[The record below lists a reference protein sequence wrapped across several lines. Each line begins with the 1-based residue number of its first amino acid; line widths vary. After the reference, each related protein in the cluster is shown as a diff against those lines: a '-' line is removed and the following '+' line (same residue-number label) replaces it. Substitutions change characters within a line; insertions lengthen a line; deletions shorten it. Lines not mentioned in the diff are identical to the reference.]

1 MRSNY
6 LQNLNDDITLVTP
19 NRRMAG
25 LVADRYHTAKLDAGE
40 ATWESPPVLPF
51 VGWLTQT
58 FRDLEI
64 IRDVDISGL
73 ILLSPEQERVVWEQ
87 VVREGG
93 DVEFGQVAD
102 LAVLAMKAWSSA
114 LLWELPR
121 SAIVASGGRQEARAF
136 IHWSERFQQ
145 RCRDLHAIDHHSFA
159 AQLACRETLCPPLRG
174 KFHFF
179 GYVRL
184 PSLLKRIELR
194 IDGVD
199 KALARGP
206 ELSGITLDY
215 REYPNHEVELA
226 AAARWARES
235 KRLRPRAATAIAL
248 PGVRSIDPD
257 LGQRL
262 QRAFSS
268 TPEPTDEASLVTLYC
283 PVAASLADVELV
295 EAALLILDSR
305 RSRPWEDISRLLL
318 SPYFGVADSERGQ
331 RALLDAKLRRRSN
344 IEVSIASVIDGGRNS
359 GARCPHLADRLE
371 ALLLGT
377 QQTPDRQR
385 MHDWMAFAEKQ
396 LRIAGWPGERE
407 LNTSELAALAEW
419 QRAMDAAAELD
430 AILPTCSWQS
440 AISRWRT
447 ILRSRRLM
455 PPTAVNA
462 VQVITLE
469 EAAFLDLDSLWV
481 AGMHDGAQLE
491 ATPVSPFIP
500 FSVQLRYGLPGADPN
515 LDLSYANNLLSCLH
529 VRHPAAIWSYA
540 KIDGETPRRQL
551 QNVHCVPVASNST
564 TPWPRLDPRQKY
576 DLTDDSYAAPLTD
589 ASILTGGVGLF
600 TDQAACP
607 MRAFARHRLRAQC
620 PDDPSPGL
628 NAMQRGSIIHAVMA
642 KLWARIGSSAQ
653 LKSTGEQEL
662 QWLLNICVGAVVDEF
677 RAHYHLLDQYWELEH
692 ERLQNLSREWLKL
705 ELERE
710 PFEVLV
716 CEQSR
721 SATIGTYTINTRV
734 DRIDRLA
741 NGEIVIVDYKT
752 GEVSRSS
759 WEGPRPDQ
767 PQLPLYS
774 VTSDTASVGGIAYA
788 RLKKGNCKIIDEPHG
803 ITGGSEIDVGSA
815 TKWTLQMAEWRI
827 ALEGL
832 ADEIEEGFSVADP
845 KRGAVTCRTCDLQC
859 LCRIYEV
866 RPREILE
873 RSNGD

>member
-1 MRSNY
+1 MRFNY
-6 LQNLNDDITLVTP
+6 LRNLNDGITLVTP

-25 LVADRYHTAKLDAGE
+25 LVADHYHTAKLNVGE
-40 ATWESPPVLPF
+40 VTWESPPVLPF

-64 IRDVDISGL
+64 IRDAAISGL

-102 LAVLAMKAWSSA
+102 LAALAMKAWSSA

-136 IHWSERFQQ
+136 IHWSDRFQQ

-159 AQLACRETLCPPLRG
+159 AQLACRETLCPPLPG

-194 IDGVD
+194 VDGVD
-199 KALARGP
+199 KASASGP
-206 ELSGITLDY
+206 GLSGNTLDY

-226 AAARWARES
+226 AAACWAREC
-235 KRLRPRAATAIAL
+235 KRLQPSAATAIAL
-248 PGVRSIDPD
+248 PGVSSIAPD

-268 TPEPTDEASLVTLYC
+268 TPESADEASQLMLYC
-283 PVAASLADVELV
+283 PIATSLAEVELV

-318 SPYFGVADSERGQ
+318 SPYFGVADGEREQ
-331 RALLDAKLRRRSN
+331 RALLDAHLRRRSN
-344 IEVSIASVIDGGRNS
+344 IEVSIASVIDAGRNS
-359 GARCPHLADRLE
+359 GVRCPDLADRLE
-371 ALLLGT
+371 ALLLGL
-377 QQTPDRQR
+377 QQIPDRQR
-385 MHDWMAFAEKQ
+385 MHDWMTFAEKQ
-396 LRIAGWPGERE
+396 LRIAGWPGDRD
-407 LNTSELAALAEW
+407 LNPVELAALAEW

-440 AISRWRT
+440 AVSRWGA

-481 AGMHDGAQLE
+481 AGMYDGAPLE
-491 ATPVSPFIP
+491 ATTVSPFIP
-500 FSVQLRYGLPGADPN
+500 FSLQLRYGLPGADPN
-515 LDLSYANNLLSCLH
+515 LDLSYANNLLSYLYVH
-529 VRHPAAIWSYA
+529 HPTAIWSYA

-551 QNVHCVPVASNST
+551 RNVHCVPVTRNST
-564 TPWPRLDPRQKY
+564 TPWPRPDPRQKY
-576 DLTDDSYAAPLTD
+576 DVIDDSYATLLPD
-589 ASILTGGVGLF
+589 ASTLTGGVGLF

-642 KLWARIGSSAQ
+642 KLWTRIGSSAE
-653 LKSTGEQEL
+653 LKSTGEQDL
-662 QWLLNICVGAVVDEF
+662 QRILNICVGAVVDEF

-692 ERLQNLSREWLKL
+692 ERLRNLGREWLKL

-716 CEQSR
+716 CEQSL

-734 DRIDRLA
+734 DRIDRLG

-767 PQLPLYS
+767 PQLPLYA
-774 VTSDTASVGGIAYA
+774 VTSDIASVGGIAYA
-788 RLKKGNCKIIDEPHG
+788 RLKKGDCKIIDEPRG
-803 ITGGSEIDVGSA
+803 IIGGRARDVGSA
-815 TKWTLQMAEWRI
+815 TKCTLEMAEWRI

-832 ADEIEEGFSVADP
+832 ADEIEEGFAVADP
-845 KRGAVTCRTCDLQC
+845 KRGATTCRNCDLQC

-866 RPREILE
+866 RPRGISE
-873 RSNGD
+873 RSDGD